1 MINSGEWE
9 EAVDKHPFLQEYY
22 NIERSTLIPF
32 CTEAIQNRLDEEGSW
47 SKKGG
52 LYLETDPCDWETD
65 SEYYTDLKG
74 LEWTFITCLK
84 EYEDKTQF
92 NKTPIQSFIDIVLSE
107 VITKSIKV
115 QLYYHDLNKP
125 IEYIFDG
132 KKIAKLINN

>member
-1 MINSGEWE
+1 M
-9 EAVDKHPFLQEYY
+9 
-22 NIERSTLIPF
+22 
-32 CTEAIQNRLDEEGSW
+32 DEEGSW
-47 SKKGG
+47 SKKGI
-52 LYLETDPCDWETD
+52 LYLETNPCDWKTD

-84 EYEDKTQF
+84 DYEDITQF
-92 NKTPIQSFIDIVLSE
+92 NKTPIQGFIDIVLSE
-107 VITKSIKV
+107 VITKSIKI